1 VSGLLLWVLACV
13 LFFAAVSCAVFG
25 VLVRDHENPYLSWI
39 AFVAWVVLCIAL
51 ALVLRA
57 GLL

>member
-1 VSGLLLWVLACV
+1 MSKLLLRVLSGV
-13 LFFAAVSCAVFG
+13 LFLAAVACAVFG
-25 VLVRDHENPYLSWI
+25 TLVRDHDNPYLSWI

-51 ALVLRA
+51 AFVVRT